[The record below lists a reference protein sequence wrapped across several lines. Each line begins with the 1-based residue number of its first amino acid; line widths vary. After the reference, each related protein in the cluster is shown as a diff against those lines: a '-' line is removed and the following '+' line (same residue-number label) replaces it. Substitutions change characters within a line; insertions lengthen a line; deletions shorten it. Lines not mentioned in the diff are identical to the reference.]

1 MNEQIQSLLDEK
13 VDIVNDLVRFGGN
26 LNDYT
31 YDTLS
36 NRIEMI
42 DFMLASEGYYKQE

>member
-31 YDTLS
+31 YDALS

-42 DFMLASEGYYKQE
+42 DSMLAMEGYFRQE

>member
-13 VDIVNDLVRFGGN
+13 VDIVNDLVRFGEA

-31 YDTLS
+31 YDALS

-42 DFMLASEGYYKQE
+42 DYMLSDEGYFG

>member
-1 MNEQIQSLLDEK
+1 MNEQIQSLLEEK
-13 VDIVNDLVRFGGN
+13 TDLVNDLAKFGGN